1 MKNILLTL
9 FLFSFFSLGFAKN
22 PNEKTFL
29 IIFDKAEL
37 KNNKTSPE
45 YIELSLMNLFD
56 TKSYSGNSDAAIII
70 KTTQEKIDKCL
81 IGDYIVRLNQTTIT
95 TLNDVAFQIIDLDQ
109 SKGIYQAFLSS
120 IEGKVEKSSKKSNK
134 FFKSVPT
141 P

>member
-1 MKNILLTL
+1 MKNLLLTV

-45 YIELSLMNLFD
+45 YIELSLMNLFE
-56 TKSYSGNSDAAIII
+56 TKTYSGNSDAAILI

-81 IGDYIVRLNQTTIT
+81 LGDYIIRLNQTTIT
-95 TLNDVAFQIIDLDQ
+95 TLDKVAFQIIDLEQ
-109 SKGIYQAFLSS
+109 S
-120 IEGKVEKSSKKSNK
+120 
-134 FFKSVPT
+134 
-141 P
+141 